1 MEAMSYDTYH
11 GVKYPGDGRAG
22 GSLLQPEPGCNSA
35 RPQHCASTIQL
46 SRDREGQD
54 LAACYEVLQEEQSKG
69 HRLAQDL

>member
-1 MEAMSYDTYH
+1 MAPTM
-11 GVKYPGDGRAG
+11 
-22 GSLLQPEPGCNSA
+22 GSNTLGMDRQGAACCSQNLVA

>member
-1 MEAMSYDTYH
+1 MEAMSCGTYH
-11 GVKYPGDGRAG
+11 GVKYPGDGRAE
-22 GSLLQPEPGCNSA
+22 GSLLQPELGCSSA

>member
-1 MEAMSYDTYH
+1 MEAMSCGTYH
-11 GVKYPGDGRAG
+11 GVKYPGDGQAE
-22 GSLLQPEPGCNSA
+22 GSLLQPELGCSSA

-54 LAACYEVLQEEQSKG
+54 LAACYKVLQEEQSKG